1 MSNSPEII
9 KNAVDFTKAQS
20 EGLGFHLNSKNEI
33 KTHGKFTAFLYWI
46 RDLFRFQT
54 TINAEKTKL
63 SEALQ
68 NILSAHYGLT
78 ADPGES
84 PNLSPAELDSLK
96 HNIKLA
102 SDRAANFNKQGV
114 DVKKLENAIH
124 ARLGTDLSP
133 KEFDTV
139 KKEILRYGNSQLEA
153 MRSLELKLQRQAADK
168 NGAYL
173 MSSSQIEDY
182 EGLVESFLAE
192 KASGSTVK
200 EGANLS
206 AKSAVITDEKELL
219 SVIEFEIKRISDLYA
234 QSVPKNLDAA
244 VKEIRDFCSEGM
256 TKDQV
261 SETVNDA
268 IVAGLLN
275 KYAFER
281 SNESNSTKEP
291 TKEEKIRTE
300 IESEIKR
307 IAKLYKQ
314 NVPSNL
320 DAAVKE
326 IKDFCDGT
334 MTKDEISSVVN
345 DAIVAGLLNKY
356 VSERSNESNSTK
368 DLTKEEKIRTEIESE
383 IKRIADLYDQRVP
396 NNLDAAVKEIKDF
409 YYEGMPKHDLSSIIN
424 DAIVAGL
431 LKKTGAQGGS
441 RAPALQEKTMPDCQM
456 PAQNGNHIIQGQFF
470 RQQPLSNT
478 CFILSIFNG
487 LCSSEQGA
495 RWLNEHV
502 TQDLVQKGTL
512 HFHPRDAEN
521 KDSDFEIDIHTP
533 EVQQVRNQV
542 LSRKGLDCMSD
553 FEAACAHA
561 YMKYFDDGFGRAYV
575 DPMVKE
581 IGFTPDPEEPY
592 IPGDLGEAI
601 VMANILGLYVDTKSI
616 VEPSSLKENRQRVI
630 TMAQD
635 FLRNH
640 KGIILLHKNS
650 LHFTAVQDVR
660 DNGDFVELDSL
671 NESGTRLLE
680 FDDVANRPINLIFI
694 SFTQENQF
702 NAEDL
707 QKV

>member
-1 MSNSPEII
+1 MVFMSNSPEII

-33 KTHGKFTAFLYWI
+33 KTHGKFTAFLYQI

-54 TINAEKTKL
+54 TINAEKAKL

-68 NILSAHYGLT
+68 NILSSHYGIT
-78 ADPGES
+78 ADPGSS
-84 PNLSPAELDSLK
+84 PNLSPAELDNLK

-102 SDRAANFNKQGV
+102 SDSAANFNKPGV

-219 SVIEFEIKRISDLYA
+219 SVIEFEIKRIADLYA

-281 SNESNSTKEP
+281 LNESNSTKEP
-291 TKEEKIRTE
+291 
-300 IESEIKR
+300 
-307 IAKLYKQ
+307 
-314 NVPSNL
+314 
-320 DAAVKE
+320 
-326 IKDFCDGT
+326 
-334 MTKDEISSVVN
+334 
-345 DAIVAGLLNKY
+345 
-356 VSERSNESNSTK
+356 
-368 DLTKEEKIRTEIESE
+368 TKEEKIRTEIESE

-495 RWLNEHV
+495 RWLNDHV

-707 QKV
+707 HKV

>member
-33 KTHGKFTAFLYWI
+33 KTHGKFTAFLYQI

-54 TINAEKTKL
+54 TINAEKAKL

-68 NILSAHYGLT
+68 NILSSHYGIT
-78 ADPGES
+78 ADPGSS
-84 PNLSPAELDSLK
+84 PNLSPAELDNLK

-102 SDRAANFNKQGV
+102 SDSAANFNKPGV

-219 SVIEFEIKRISDLYA
+219 SVIEFEIKRIADLYA

-281 SNESNSTKEP
+281 LNESNSTKEP
-291 TKEEKIRTE
+291 
-300 IESEIKR
+300 
-307 IAKLYKQ
+307 
-314 NVPSNL
+314 
-320 DAAVKE
+320 
-326 IKDFCDGT
+326 
-334 MTKDEISSVVN
+334 
-345 DAIVAGLLNKY
+345 
-356 VSERSNESNSTK
+356 
-368 DLTKEEKIRTEIESE
+368 TKEEKIRTEIESE

-456 PAQNGNHIIQGQFF
+456 SAQNGNHIIQGQFF

-495 RWLNEHV
+495 RWLNDHV

-702 NAEDL
+702 NA
-707 QKV
+707 

>member
-20 EGLGFHLNSKNEI
+20 EGLGFHLNSKNEV

-68 NILSAHYGLT
+68 NILSSHYGIT

-84 PNLSPAELDSLK
+84 PNLSPAELDNLK

-102 SDRAANFNKQGV
+102 SDSAANFNKQGV
-114 DVKKLENAIH
+114 DVKKLENAIY

-133 KEFDTV
+133 KELETV
-139 KKEILRYGNSQLEA
+139 KEEILRYGNSQLEA

-168 NGAYL
+168 NETYL
-173 MSSSQIEDY
+173 MSSRQIEDY

-192 KASGSTVK
+192 RASGSTVK

-219 SVIEFEIKRISDLYA
+219 SVIEFEIKRIADLYA

-281 SNESNSTKEP
+281 LNESNSTKEP
-291 TKEEKIRTE
+291 
-300 IESEIKR
+300 
-307 IAKLYKQ
+307 
-314 NVPSNL
+314 
-320 DAAVKE
+320 
-326 IKDFCDGT
+326 
-334 MTKDEISSVVN
+334 
-345 DAIVAGLLNKY
+345 
-356 VSERSNESNSTK
+356 
-368 DLTKEEKIRTEIESE
+368 TKEEKIRTEIESE

-561 YMKYFDDGFGRAYV
+561 YMKYFDDGFSRAYV

-680 FDDVANRPINLIFI
+680 FDYVANRPINLIFI

-702 NAEDL
+702 NAEAL

>member
-33 KTHGKFTAFLYWI
+33 KTHGKFTAFLYQI

-54 TINAEKTKL
+54 TINAEKAKL

-68 NILSAHYGLT
+68 NILSSHYGIT
-78 ADPGES
+78 ADPGSS
-84 PNLSPAELDSLK
+84 PNLSPAELDNLK

-102 SDRAANFNKQGV
+102 SDSAANFNKPGV

-219 SVIEFEIKRISDLYA
+219 SVIEFEIKRIADLYA

-244 VKEIRDFCSEGM
+244 VKEIRDFCSESM

-281 SNESNSTKEP
+281 LNESNSTKEP
-291 TKEEKIRTE
+291 
-300 IESEIKR
+300 
-307 IAKLYKQ
+307 
-314 NVPSNL
+314 
-320 DAAVKE
+320 
-326 IKDFCDGT
+326 
-334 MTKDEISSVVN
+334 
-345 DAIVAGLLNKY
+345 
-356 VSERSNESNSTK
+356 
-368 DLTKEEKIRTEIESE
+368 TKEEKIRTEIESE

-495 RWLNEHV
+495 RWLNDHV

-707 QKV
+707 HKV

>member
-20 EGLGFHLNSKNEI
+20 EGLGFHLNSKNEV

-54 TINAEKTKL
+54 TINAEKAKL

-68 NILSAHYGLT
+68 NILFSHYGIT

-84 PNLSPAELDSLK
+84 PNLSPAELDNLK

-102 SDRAANFNKQGV
+102 SDSAANFNKQGV
-114 DVKKLENAIH
+114 DVKKLENAIY

-133 KEFDTV
+133 KELETV
-139 KKEILRYGNSQLEA
+139 KEEILRYGNSQLEA

-168 NGAYL
+168 NETYL
-173 MSSSQIEDY
+173 MSSRQIEDY

-192 KASGSTVK
+192 RASGSTVK

-219 SVIEFEIKRISDLYA
+219 SVIEFEIKRIADLYA

-281 SNESNSTKEP
+281 LNESNSTKEP
-291 TKEEKIRTE
+291 
-300 IESEIKR
+300 
-307 IAKLYKQ
+307 
-314 NVPSNL
+314 
-320 DAAVKE
+320 
-326 IKDFCDGT
+326 
-334 MTKDEISSVVN
+334 
-345 DAIVAGLLNKY
+345 
-356 VSERSNESNSTK
+356 
-368 DLTKEEKIRTEIESE
+368 TKEEKIRTEIESE

-561 YMKYFDDGFGRAYV
+561 YMKYFDDGFSRAYV

-680 FDDVANRPINLIFI
+680 FDYVANRPINLIFI

-702 NAEDL
+702 NAEAL

>member
-33 KTHGKFTAFLYWI
+33 KTHGKFTAFLYQI

-54 TINAEKTKL
+54 TINAEKAKL

-68 NILSAHYGLT
+68 NILSSHYGIT
-78 ADPGES
+78 ADPGSS
-84 PNLSPAELDSLK
+84 PNLSPAELDNLK

-102 SDRAANFNKQGV
+102 SDSAANFNKPGV

-219 SVIEFEIKRISDLYA
+219 SVIEFEIKRIADLYA

-281 SNESNSTKEP
+281 LNESNSTKEP
-291 TKEEKIRTE
+291 
-300 IESEIKR
+300 
-307 IAKLYKQ
+307 
-314 NVPSNL
+314 
-320 DAAVKE
+320 
-326 IKDFCDGT
+326 
-334 MTKDEISSVVN
+334 
-345 DAIVAGLLNKY
+345 
-356 VSERSNESNSTK
+356 
-368 DLTKEEKIRTEIESE
+368 TKEEKIRTEIESE

-495 RWLNEHV
+495 RWLNDHV

-553 FEAACAHA
+553 FEAVCAHA

-707 QKV
+707 HKV

>member
-33 KTHGKFTAFLYWI
+33 KTHGKFTAFLYQI

-54 TINAEKTKL
+54 TINAEKAKL

-68 NILSAHYGLT
+68 NILSSHYGIT
-78 ADPGES
+78 ADPGSS
-84 PNLSPAELDSLK
+84 PNLSPAELDNLK

-102 SDRAANFNKQGV
+102 SDSAANFNKPGV

-219 SVIEFEIKRISDLYA
+219 SVIEFEIKRIADLYA

-281 SNESNSTKEP
+281 LNESNSTKEP
-291 TKEEKIRTE
+291 
-300 IESEIKR
+300 
-307 IAKLYKQ
+307 
-314 NVPSNL
+314 
-320 DAAVKE
+320 
-326 IKDFCDGT
+326 
-334 MTKDEISSVVN
+334 
-345 DAIVAGLLNKY
+345 
-356 VSERSNESNSTK
+356 
-368 DLTKEEKIRTEIESE
+368 TKEEKIRTEIESE

-495 RWLNEHV
+495 RWLNDHV

-707 QKV
+707 HKV

>member
-68 NILSAHYGLT
+68 NILSSHYGIT

-206 AKSAVITDEKELL
+206 AKSAVITDEKELM
-219 SVIEFEIKRISDLYA
+219 SVIEFEIKRIADLYA
-234 QSVPKNLDAA
+234 QSVPNNLDAA
-244 VKEIRDFCSEGM
+244 VKEVRYFCNEGM

-291 TKEEKIRTE
+291 
-300 IESEIKR
+300 
-307 IAKLYKQ
+307 
-314 NVPSNL
+314 
-320 DAAVKE
+320 
-326 IKDFCDGT
+326 
-334 MTKDEISSVVN
+334 
-345 DAIVAGLLNKY
+345 
-356 VSERSNESNSTK
+356 
-368 DLTKEEKIRTEIESE
+368 TKEEKIRTEIESE

-470 RQQPLSNT
+470 RQQSLSNT

-495 RWLNEHV
+495 RWLNDHV
-502 TQDLVQKGTL
+502 TQDLAQKGTL

-616 VEPSSLKENRQRVI
+616 VELSSLKENRQRVI

-680 FDDVANRPINLIFI
+680 FADVANRPINLIFI

>member
-20 EGLGFHLNSKNEI
+20 EGLGFHLNSKNEV
-33 KTHGKFTAFLYWI
+33 KTHGKFTAFLYRI

-54 TINAEKTKL
+54 TINAEKAKL

-68 NILSAHYGLT
+68 NILFSHYGIT

-84 PNLSPAELDSLK
+84 PNLSPAELDNLK

-124 ARLGTDLSP
+124 ARLGTDLSS
-133 KEFDTV
+133 KELDTV

-168 NGAYL
+168 NETYL
-173 MSSSQIEDY
+173 MSSRQIEDY
-182 EGLVESFLAE
+182 EGLVDSYLAE
-192 KASGSTVK
+192 KASDFAIRS
-200 EGANLS
+200 GANLS

-219 SVIEFEIKRISDLYA
+219 SVIESEIRHIAKLYE

-244 VKEIRDFCSEGM
+244 VKEIRDFCSESM

-281 SNESNSTKEP
+281 LNESNSTKEP

-307 IAKLYKQ
+307 IAKLY
-314 NVPSNL
+314 
-320 DAAVKE
+320 E
-326 IKDFCDGT
+326 
-334 MTKDEISSVVN
+334 
-345 DAIVAGLLNKY
+345 
-356 VSERSNESNSTK
+356 
-368 DLTKEEKIRTEIESE
+368 
-383 IKRIADLYDQRVP
+383 QRVP
-396 NNLDAAVKEIKDF
+396 NNLDAAVKEIKAF

-495 RWLNEHV
+495 RWLNDHV

-650 LHFTAVQDVR
+650 LHFTAVQDVS

-702 NAEDL
+702 NAEAL

>member
-33 KTHGKFTAFLYWI
+33 KTHGKFTAFLYQI

-54 TINAEKTKL
+54 TINAEKAKL

-68 NILSAHYGLT
+68 NILSSHYGIT
-78 ADPGES
+78 ADPGSS
-84 PNLSPAELDSLK
+84 PNLSPAELDNLK

-102 SDRAANFNKQGV
+102 SDSAANFNKPGV

-219 SVIEFEIKRISDLYA
+219 SVIEFEIKRIADLYA

-244 VKEIRDFCSEGM
+244 VKEIRDFCSESM

-281 SNESNSTKEP
+281 LNESNSTKEP
-291 TKEEKIRTE
+291 
-300 IESEIKR
+300 
-307 IAKLYKQ
+307 
-314 NVPSNL
+314 
-320 DAAVKE
+320 
-326 IKDFCDGT
+326 
-334 MTKDEISSVVN
+334 
-345 DAIVAGLLNKY
+345 
-356 VSERSNESNSTK
+356 
-368 DLTKEEKIRTEIESE
+368 TKEEKIRTEIESE

-495 RWLNEHV
+495 RWLNDHV

-650 LHFTAVQDVR
+650 LHFTAVHDVR

-702 NAEDL
+702 NA
-707 QKV
+707 

>member
-20 EGLGFHLNSKNEI
+20 EGLGFHLNSKNEV

-68 NILSAHYGLT
+68 NILSSHYGIT

-84 PNLSPAELDSLK
+84 PNLSPAELDNLK

-102 SDRAANFNKQGV
+102 SDSAANFNKKGV
-114 DVKKLENAIH
+114 DVKKLENAIY

-133 KEFDTV
+133 KELETV
-139 KKEILRYGNSQLEA
+139 KEEILRYGNSQLEA

-168 NGAYL
+168 NETYL
-173 MSSSQIEDY
+173 MSSRQIEDY

-219 SVIEFEIKRISDLYA
+219 SVIEFEIKRIADLYA

-244 VKEIRDFCSEGM
+244 VKEVRDFCNEGM

-281 SNESNSTKEP
+281 SNESNITKEP

-307 IAKLYKQ
+307 IAKLYEQK
-314 NVPSNL
+314 
-320 DAAVKE
+320 
-326 IKDFCDGT
+326 
-334 MTKDEISSVVN
+334 
-345 DAIVAGLLNKY
+345 
-356 VSERSNESNSTK
+356 
-368 DLTKEEKIRTEIESE
+368 
-383 IKRIADLYDQRVP
+383 VP
-396 NNLDAAVKEIKDF
+396 NNLDAAVKEIKAF

-431 LKKTGAQGGS
+431 LNKTRAQGGS
-441 RAPALQEKTMPDCQM
+441 RAPALQEKMMPDCQM

-495 RWLNEHV
+495 QWLNDHV
-502 TQDLVQKGTL
+502 TQDLAQKATL

-521 KDSDFEIDIHTP
+521 KGSDFEIDIHSP
-533 EVQQVRNQV
+533 EVRQVRQQVLR
-542 LSRKGLDCMSD
+542 STSHDCMSD
-553 FEAACAHA
+553 FEAACANA
-561 YMKYFDDGFGRAYV
+561 YMKHFDKGYARAYL
-575 DPMVKE
+575 DPLKE
-581 IGFTPDPEEPY
+581 IGVTSGNSENTY
-592 IPGDLGEAI
+592 SPGDFGEAI

-650 LHFTAVQDVR
+650 LHFTAAQDVR

-702 NAEDL
+702 NAEAL

>member
-33 KTHGKFTAFLYWI
+33 KTHGKFTAFLYQI

-54 TINAEKTKL
+54 TINAEKAKL

-68 NILSAHYGLT
+68 NILSSHYGIT
-78 ADPGES
+78 ADPGSS
-84 PNLSPAELDSLK
+84 PNLSPAELDNLK

-102 SDRAANFNKQGV
+102 SDSAANFNKPGV

-219 SVIEFEIKRISDLYA
+219 SVIEFEIKRIADLYA

-281 SNESNSTKEP
+281 LNESNSTKEP
-291 TKEEKIRTE
+291 
-300 IESEIKR
+300 
-307 IAKLYKQ
+307 
-314 NVPSNL
+314 
-320 DAAVKE
+320 
-326 IKDFCDGT
+326 
-334 MTKDEISSVVN
+334 
-345 DAIVAGLLNKY
+345 
-356 VSERSNESNSTK
+356 
-368 DLTKEEKIRTEIESE
+368 TKEEKIRTEIESE

-495 RWLNEHV
+495 RWLNDHV

-702 NAEDL
+702 NA
-707 QKV
+707 

>member
-33 KTHGKFTAFLYWI
+33 KTHGKFTAFLYRI

-54 TINAEKTKL
+54 TINAEKAKL

-68 NILSAHYGLT
+68 NILFSHYGIT

-84 PNLSPAELDSLK
+84 PNLSPAELDNLK

-124 ARLGTDLSP
+124 ARLGTDLSS
-133 KEFDTV
+133 KELDTV

-168 NGAYL
+168 NETYL
-173 MSSSQIEDY
+173 MSSRQIEDY
-182 EGLVESFLAE
+182 EGLVDSYLAE
-192 KASGSTVK
+192 KASDFAIRS
-200 EGANLS
+200 GANLS

-219 SVIEFEIKRISDLYA
+219 SVIESEIRHIAKLYE

-256 TKDQV
+256 TKDKI

-268 IVAGLLN
+268 IVSGLLN
-275 KYAFER
+275 KYAAER
-281 SNESNSTKEP
+281 SNVSNTVKASP
-291 TKEEKIRTE
+291 EEKTLLAE
-300 IESEIKR
+300 IKSEIIS
-307 IAKLYKQ
+307 IAKLYEQ
-314 NVPSNL
+314 RVPKNL
-320 DAAVKE
+320 DAAVEE
-326 IKDFCDGT
+326 IKSFCVEGMAKED
-334 MTKDEISSVVN
+334 ISSIVN
-345 DAIVAGLLNKY
+345 EAIVSGLLNK
-356 VSERSNESNSTK
+356 VGSQEGVRSS
-368 DLTKEEKIRTEIESE
+368 
-383 IKRIADLYDQRVP
+383 Y
-396 NNLDAAVKEIKDF
+396 
-409 YYEGMPKHDLSSIIN
+409 
-424 DAIVAGL
+424 
-431 LKKTGAQGGS
+431 
-441 RAPALQEKTMPDCQM
+441 LQEKAMPDCRM

-521 KDSDFEIDIHTP
+521 KGSDIEIDIHSP
-533 EVQQVRNQV
+533 EVRQVRQQI
-542 LSRKGLDCMSD
+542 LRRTSHDCMSD
-553 FEAACAHA
+553 FEAACANA
-561 YMKYFDDGFGRAYV
+561 YMKHFDKGYARAYL
-575 DPMVKE
+575 DPLKE
-581 IGFTPDPEEPY
+581 IGVTSGNSENTY
-592 IPGDLGEAI
+592 RPGDLGEAI
-601 VMANILGLYVDTKSI
+601 VMANVLGLYTDSNSVIWAK
-616 VEPSSLKENRQRVI
+616 SLKGKRQNFVLI
-630 TMAQD
+630 AQD

-640 KGIILLHKNS
+640 KGIILFHKNGT
-650 LHFTAVQDVR
+650 HFTAVKDVK
-660 DNGDFVELDSL
+660 DNGDFIELDSL
-671 NESGTRLLE
+671 NRPEERERELQY
-680 FDDVANRPINLIFI
+680 DVVANSSLNIIFI
-694 SFTQENQF
+694 SFTKD
-702 NAEDL
+702 DL
-707 QKV
+707 LNTGVI

>member
-20 EGLGFHLNSKNEI
+20 EGLGFHLNSKNEV

-68 NILSAHYGLT
+68 NILSSHYGIT

-84 PNLSPAELDSLK
+84 PNLSPAELDNLK

-102 SDRAANFNKQGV
+102 SDSAANFNKQGV
-114 DVKKLENAIH
+114 DVKKLENAIY

-133 KEFDTV
+133 KELETV
-139 KKEILRYGNSQLEA
+139 KEEILRYGNSQLEA

-168 NGAYL
+168 NETYL
-173 MSSSQIEDY
+173 MSSRQIEDY
-182 EGLVESFLAE
+182 EGLVDSYLAE
-192 KASGSTVK
+192 KASDFAIRS
-200 EGANLS
+200 GANLS

-219 SVIEFEIKRISDLYA
+219 SVIEFEIKRIADLYA

-281 SNESNSTKEP
+281 LNESNSTKEP
-291 TKEEKIRTE
+291 
-300 IESEIKR
+300 
-307 IAKLYKQ
+307 
-314 NVPSNL
+314 
-320 DAAVKE
+320 
-326 IKDFCDGT
+326 
-334 MTKDEISSVVN
+334 
-345 DAIVAGLLNKY
+345 
-356 VSERSNESNSTK
+356 
-368 DLTKEEKIRTEIESE
+368 TKEEKIRTEIESE

-456 PAQNGNHIIQGQFF
+456 LAQNGNHIIQGQFF

-561 YMKYFDDGFGRAYV
+561 YMKYFDDGFSRAYV

-680 FDDVANRPINLIFI
+680 FDYVANRPINLIFI

-702 NAEDL
+702 NAEAL

>member
-20 EGLGFHLNSKNEI
+20 EGLGFHLNSKNEV

-68 NILSAHYGLT
+68 NILSSHYGIT

-84 PNLSPAELDSLK
+84 PNLSPAELDNLK

-102 SDRAANFNKQGV
+102 SDSAANFNKQGV
-114 DVKKLENAIH
+114 DVKKLENAIY

-133 KEFDTV
+133 KELETV
-139 KKEILRYGNSQLEA
+139 KEEILRYGNSQLEA

-168 NGAYL
+168 NETYL
-173 MSSSQIEDY
+173 MSSRQIEDY

-192 KASGSTVK
+192 RASGSTVK

-219 SVIEFEIKRISDLYA
+219 SVIEFEIKRIADLYA

-281 SNESNSTKEP
+281 LNESNSTKEP
-291 TKEEKIRTE
+291 
-300 IESEIKR
+300 
-307 IAKLYKQ
+307 
-314 NVPSNL
+314 
-320 DAAVKE
+320 
-326 IKDFCDGT
+326 
-334 MTKDEISSVVN
+334 
-345 DAIVAGLLNKY
+345 
-356 VSERSNESNSTK
+356 
-368 DLTKEEKIRTEIESE
+368 TKEEKIRTEIESE

-561 YMKYFDDGFGRAYV
+561 YMKYFDDGFSRAYV

-650 LHFTAVQDVR
+650 LHFTAAQDVR

-680 FDDVANRPINLIFI
+680 FDYVANRPINLIFI

-702 NAEDL
+702 NAEAL

>member
-54 TINAEKTKL
+54 TINAEKAKL

-68 NILSAHYGLT
+68 NILSSHYGIT
-78 ADPGES
+78 ADPGSS
-84 PNLSPAELDSLK
+84 PNLSPAELDNLK

-102 SDRAANFNKQGV
+102 SDSAANFNKQGV

-244 VKEIRDFCSEGM
+244 VKEIRDFCNEGM

-291 TKEEKIRTE
+291 
-300 IESEIKR
+300 
-307 IAKLYKQ
+307 
-314 NVPSNL
+314 
-320 DAAVKE
+320 
-326 IKDFCDGT
+326 
-334 MTKDEISSVVN
+334 
-345 DAIVAGLLNKY
+345 
-356 VSERSNESNSTK
+356 
-368 DLTKEEKIRTEIESE
+368 TKEEKIRTEIESE

-441 RAPALQEKTMPDCQM
+441 RAPALQEKMMPDCQM

-470 RQQPLSNT
+470 RQQPLSNK
-478 CFILSIFNG
+478 SYN
-487 LCSSEQGA
+487 
-495 RWLNEHV
+495 
-502 TQDLVQKGTL
+502 
-512 HFHPRDAEN
+512 
-521 KDSDFEIDIHTP
+521 
-533 EVQQVRNQV
+533 
-542 LSRKGLDCMSD
+542 SRTV
-553 FEAACAHA
+553 F
-561 YMKYFDDGFGRAYV
+561 
-575 DPMVKE
+575 
-581 IGFTPDPEEPY
+581 
-592 IPGDLGEAI
+592 
-601 VMANILGLYVDTKSI
+601 
-616 VEPSSLKENRQRVI
+616 
-630 TMAQD
+630 
-635 FLRNH
+635 
-640 KGIILLHKNS
+640 
-650 LHFTAVQDVR
+650 
-660 DNGDFVELDSL
+660 
-671 NESGTRLLE
+671 
-680 FDDVANRPINLIFI
+680 
-694 SFTQENQF
+694 
-702 NAEDL
+702 
-707 QKV
+707 

>member
-1 MSNSPEII
+1 M
-9 KNAVDFTKAQS
+9 
-20 EGLGFHLNSKNEI
+20 
-33 KTHGKFTAFLYWI
+33 
-46 RDLFRFQT
+46 
-54 TINAEKTKL
+54 
-63 SEALQ
+63 
-68 NILSAHYGLT
+68 
-78 ADPGES
+78 
-84 PNLSPAELDSLK
+84 
-96 HNIKLA
+96 
-102 SDRAANFNKQGV
+102 
-114 DVKKLENAIH
+114 
-124 ARLGTDLSP
+124 
-133 KEFDTV
+133 
-139 KKEILRYGNSQLEA
+139 
-153 MRSLELKLQRQAADK
+153 
-168 NGAYL
+168 
-173 MSSSQIEDY
+173 
-182 EGLVESFLAE
+182 
-192 KASGSTVK
+192 
-200 EGANLS
+200 
-206 AKSAVITDEKELL
+206 
-219 SVIEFEIKRISDLYA
+219 SVIESEIKRIADLYD
-234 QSVPKNLDAA
+234 QRLPNNLDAA
-244 VKEIRDFCSEGM
+244 VKEVRDFCNKGM
-256 TKDQV
+256 TKVQV

-275 KYAFER
+275 KYVSER

-307 IAKLYKQ
+307 IAKLY
-314 NVPSNL
+314 
-320 DAAVKE
+320 E
-326 IKDFCDGT
+326 
-334 MTKDEISSVVN
+334 
-345 DAIVAGLLNKY
+345 
-356 VSERSNESNSTK
+356 
-368 DLTKEEKIRTEIESE
+368 
-383 IKRIADLYDQRVP
+383 QRVP
-396 NNLDAAVKEIKDF
+396 NNLDAAVKEIKAF
-409 YYEGMPKHDLSSIIN
+409 YYEGMPKHELSSIVN

-495 RWLNEHV
+495 QWLNDHV
-502 TQDLVQKGTL
+502 TQDLAQKATL

-521 KDSDFEIDIHTP
+521 KDSDIEIDIHSP
-533 EVQQVRNQV
+533 EVRQVRQQVLR
-542 LSRKGLDCMSD
+542 STSHDCMSD
-553 FEAACAHA
+553 FEAACANA
-561 YMKYFDDGFGRAYV
+561 YMKHFDKGYARAYL
-575 DPMVKE
+575 DPLKE
-581 IGFTPDPEEPY
+581 IGVTSGNSENTY
-592 IPGDLGEAI
+592 SPGDFGEAI

-650 LHFTAVQDVR
+650 LHFTAAQDVR

-702 NAEDL
+702 NAEDV